1 MVLGTHAVAHRL
13 CKTNPYTSKTF
24 GLESVDRL
32 SSEIKSFSSSYIAL
46 REVEKKTIQ
55 EWALPIC
62 HDVIKDTLRKI
73 LSQSMSTHQTTE
85 RYKGGRKEQA
95 MENMNS
101 GNATNEDR
109 RVLNGEA
116 CAWCGGNLSNA
127 SFRRGVE
134 STYCSQEC
142 AEEGRLRRG
151 GKFDILNHLSLV
163 MHQILTLFINRN
175 VCINKSSSTGF

>member
-1 MVLGTHAVAHRL
+1 MVLGTHAVAQRL
-13 CKTNPYTSKTF
+13 CNTNPYTSITF
-24 GLESVDRL
+24 GLESVDKL

-62 HDVIKDTLRKI
+62 HDVITDTLRKI
-73 LSQSMSTHQTTE
+73 VSQSVSTHQTTE

-95 MENMNS
+95 LENMNS
-101 GNATNEDR
+101 GCATNEDR

-116 CAWCGGNLSNA
+116 CAWCAGNLPDA
-127 SFRRGVE
+127 SFRRGVQ

-151 GKFDILNHLSLV
+151 GKFDILIYFVISYTSNTN
-163 MHQILTLFINRN
+163 IDINRN
-175 VCINKSSSTGF
+175 VCINKSSSTGI

>member
-1 MVLGTHAVAHRL
+1 MVLVTHAVAQRL
-13 CKTNPYTSKTF
+13 CKTNLYARKTF
-24 GLESVDRL
+24 GLESIYRL

-46 REVEKKTIQ
+46 REIEKKTIQ

-62 HDVIKDTLRKI
+62 HNAIKDTLRKI
-73 LSQSMSTHQTTE
+73 VSQSMSSHQTTE
-85 RYKGGRKEQA
+85 RYKGGRKERA
-95 MENMNS
+95 VENMNS

-116 CAWCGGNLSNA
+116 CAWCGGNLSDA
-127 SFRRGVE
+127 SLRRGVE

-151 GKFDILNHLSLV
+151 GKFDILIH
-163 MHQILTLFINRN
+163 FIISVIPN
-175 VCINKSSSTGF
+175 I